1 MSSPVVSG
9 PEGSESAK
17 RAANRSPAYG
27 PAILRMVG
35 RIVVVAVAL
44 LIAPPVIAPTAT
56 GSAGTARAATD
67 ALITLTGSRTIDL
80 ATGKAV
86 NLALPREAGEVLV
99 ADPKVAEVVVKSP
112 TRVFLIGLK
121 PGDTNVFLTDPA
133 GGHIATLTLHVTRDL
148 GALRDGL
155 ATLSPKHRIAAK
167 AVNESIILSGEVPSA
182 EIAES
187 ARQLAI
193 QFADQE
199 RNVVSM
205 LRITHP
211 EQVLIQIKVTEMRR
225 SIAKRLGVNLVGT
238 GDRFNVRSGVLL
250 DGTLLFEDTFTRAAV
265 GGPVGSTG
273 FLSAALEALEEDGY
287 VKTLAEPNLTAMSGE
302 SANFLAGGEF
312 PIPVGRD
319 RDGQVTIEFKPFGV
333 GLKFT
338 PVVLDGGR
346 ISMRI
351 STEVSD
357 ITDRASEGALVLSEF
372 RVPALTVRRA
382 ETTVEIPSGGGLVLG
397 GLLRND
403 AVNETRGL
411 PGMASLPIIGQLF
424 RSDDFRRQETELV
437 VIAVPYIVRPTSPS
451 RLSGSV
457 DGFSTPSDMERIFLG
472 RLYSRYPGGAGK
484 PAVKGPIGFI
494 LE

>member
-1 MSSPVVSG
+1 MTLRVGTDAVV
-9 PEGSESAK
+9 
-17 RAANRSPAYG
+17 RLM
-27 PAILRMVG
+27 ITL
-35 RIVVVAVAL
+35 IVAL
-44 LIAPPVIAPTAT
+44 AAAAAHPQPA
-56 GSAGTARAATD
+56 TARSSGSGGGD
-67 ALITLTGSRTIDL
+67 SLISITGSRAVDL
-80 ATGKAV
+80 ATGKAI
-86 NLALPREAGEVLV
+86 NMELPREAGEVLV
-99 ADPKVAEVVVKSP
+99 ADPKIAEVVVKTP

-133 GGHIATLTLHVTRDL
+133 GGHIATLTVHVTRDL
-148 GALRDGL
+148 DALRQGL
-155 ATLSPKHRIAAK
+155 AALSPKHRISAK

-199 RNVVSM
+199 KNVVSM
-205 LRITHP
+205 LRITNP

-225 SIAKRLGVNLVGT
+225 AIAKRLGLNLFANSDYFEFSTGVGANT
-238 GDRFNVRSGVLL
+238 G
-250 DGTLLFEDTFTRAAV
+250 LFEDTFSSAIARGPL
-265 GGPVGSTG
+265 GGFSN
-273 FLSAALEALEEDGY
+273 LQAALEALEEDGY

-312 PIPVGRD
+312 PIPTGRD

-357 ITDRASEGALVLSEF
+357 ITDRASEGALVLDQF

-382 ETTVEIPSGGGLVLG
+382 ETTVEIPSGGSLVLG

-403 AVNETRGL
+403 ATNETRGL
-411 PGMASLPIIGQLF
+411 PGLASLPIIGQLF

-437 VIAVPYIVRPTSPS
+437 VIAVPYIVRPVKPGK
-451 RLSGSV
+451 LAGSV
-457 DGFSTPSDMERIFLG
+457 DGFSTPSDLERIFYG

-484 PAVKGPIGFI
+484 VSVKGPVGFI